1 MTQSGTSTAA
11 TDEDAH
17 ERTQAHTQTNQLRGD
32 RRPQPQ
38 QQGHPGQQLPMKN
51 PTPTMGY
58 IQFKSLY
65 GSSFLDLFSQVVAK
79 SG

>member
-11 TDEDAH
+11 TDEDPH

-32 RRPQPQ
+32 RRPWPQ
-38 QQGHPGQQLPMKN
+38 KQGHPGQLLPMKSR
-51 PTPTMGY
+51 TPTMAY

-65 GSSFLDLFSQVVAK
+65 GSRFLDVFSRVVAK